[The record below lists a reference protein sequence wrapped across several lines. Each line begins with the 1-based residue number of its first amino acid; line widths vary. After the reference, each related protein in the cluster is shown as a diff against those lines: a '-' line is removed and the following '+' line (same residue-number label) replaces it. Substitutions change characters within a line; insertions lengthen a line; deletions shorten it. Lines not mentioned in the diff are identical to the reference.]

1 MYQFVK
7 TRKLFLVS
15 ILCCSTVSNVADVGG
30 ADGSDDE
37 QVELAQ
43 EQEAATPDMEIGVE
57 TEDSQSSPGTSS
69 RLTTPLPLTP
79 VSRPTPGKRIQHGPK
94 KDIIEEKL
102 LEIIQKP
109 ESKPDEEELFCLNLA
124 AKLRKIKDPQKREYA
139 QLQLQQTLYN
149 CMYGDASQPQPQQM
163 PQQMPQ
169 QFPTLMAHQQ
179 SSSSSSLQSYDYT
192 MSSDGSTFTSI

>member
-1 MYQFVK
+1 MP
-7 TRKLFLVS
+7 
-15 ILCCSTVSNVADVGG
+15 DVGG
-30 ADGSDDE
+30 VDGSDDE

-43 EQEAATPDMEIGVE
+43 EQEAATPDMEIGGE

-69 RLTTPLPLTP
+69 RLTTPPPLTP
-79 VSRPTPGKRIQHGPK
+79 VSRPTPGKRMQHGPK
-94 KDIIEEKL
+94 KDPVEEKL

-109 ESKPDEEELFCLNLA
+109 ESKPDEEELFCLSLA

-149 CMYGDASQPQPQQM
+149 CMYGDAPQPQPQPQQM
-163 PQQMPQ
+163 PQQMSQQLPQ

-179 SSSSSSLQSYDYT
+179 SSSSSGLQSYDYT
-192 MSSDGSTFTSI
+192 VSSDGSTFTSI

>member
-1 MYQFVK
+1 M
-7 TRKLFLVS
+7 VS

-30 ADGSDDE
+30 ADSSDDE
-37 QVELAQ
+37 QVELSQ
-43 EQEAATPDMEIGVE
+43 EQEAATPDMEIGGE
-57 TEDSQSSPGTSS
+57 TEDSQSSPGTSC
-69 RLTTPLPLTP
+69 RLNTPLPLTP
-79 VSRPTPGKRIQHGPK
+79 VSRPTPGKRMQHSPK
-94 KDIIEEKL
+94 KDPVEEKL

-109 ESKPDEEELFCLNLA
+109 ESKPDEEELFCLGLA

-149 CMYGDASQPQPQQM
+149 CMYGDAPQPQPQQL

-179 SSSSSSLQSYDYT
+179 SSSSSCIQSYDYT
-192 MSSDGSTFTSI
+192 VSSDGSIFTSI